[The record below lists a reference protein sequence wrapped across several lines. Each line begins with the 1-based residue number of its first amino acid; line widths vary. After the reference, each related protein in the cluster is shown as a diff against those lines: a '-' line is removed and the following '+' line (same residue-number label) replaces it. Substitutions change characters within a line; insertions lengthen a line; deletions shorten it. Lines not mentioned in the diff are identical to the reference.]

1 MLGYTRS
8 KFASIPIPGNDI
20 SMNGAD
26 LISQGK
32 EEQTALRDELKTIL
46 DELTYGELMTGDAD
60 VVEASNKIQ
69 MNVPMLIYS
78 G

>member
-1 MLGYTRS
+1 
-8 KFASIPIPGNDI
+8 
-20 SMNGAD
+20 MNGAD

-32 EEQTALRDELKTIL
+32 EEQTALRDELKTVL
-46 DELTYGELMTGDAD
+46 DELTYSDLMTGDAE